1 MEVRSITR
9 YARLSPFKAREVT
22 QEIQGLMASDAL
34 DVLRLSTK
42 KAARFIG
49 KTLKSAVANAEHNN
63 NLKPATLRVKEAVV
77 GEGPTIK
84 RFMPRARGSASPIRK
99 RTAHIFIVLTDEPAP
114 QRRKAAPGKA
124 QVDGGQAPEAKAP
137 AKKSAKERTGG
148 KSAGE

>member
-63 NLKPATLRVKEAVV
+63 NLKPAALRVKEAVV

-99 RTAHIFIVLTDEPAP
+99 RTSHIRIVLTDEPAP
-114 QRRKAAPGKA
+114 RRGKVAPAEGQAAAAP
-124 QVDGGQAPEAKAP
+124 APGAP
-137 AKKSAKERTGG
+137 AKKSAKERTAG